1 MESLVFSI
9 LALFLLAGAIGIVA
23 LKESIYSAMSFLLV
37 MVAMAG
43 MYALLHQSFLFLAQ
57 ILVGVG
63 AVVVLSLMIILSINL
78 KESNLPSQRITLK
91 KISFVLTMVAPIVIV
106 LFYAISKAN
115 FSFTPITEEF
125 GGIKLVGSELFSH
138 WVLPFEVISILLLS
152 AMVGAVVLSK
162 RRLES
167 DS

>member
-1 MESLVFSI
+1 MESLIFSI

-23 LKESIYSAMSFLLV
+23 LKQSIYSAMSFLLV

-78 KESNLPSQRITLK
+78 KDENLPSQRIT
-91 KISFVLTMVAPIVIV
+91 
-106 LFYAISKAN
+106 
-115 FSFTPITEEF
+115 
-125 GGIKLVGSELFSH
+125 
-138 WVLPFEVISILLLS
+138 
-152 AMVGAVVLSK
+152 
-162 RRLES
+162 R
-167 DS
+167 